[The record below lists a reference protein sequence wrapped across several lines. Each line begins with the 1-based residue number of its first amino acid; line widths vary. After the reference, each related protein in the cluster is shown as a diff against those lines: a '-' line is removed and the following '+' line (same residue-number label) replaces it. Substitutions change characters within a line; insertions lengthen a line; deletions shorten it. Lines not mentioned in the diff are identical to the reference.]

1 MVSITTV
8 AAVGG
13 GLGEGD
19 LLFGVAGEAN
29 AITAV
34 TALDGLP
41 VDHVAI
47 YHEIGGLP
55 FVIEAYPGHGVWL
68 APLDTMLARG
78 SVVAARVAGVDV
90 NSSIRCAM
98 RRVGQPYDE
107 LFDAEGEATYC
118 SELVQQCYV
127 DSAGRLVF
135 EPIPMTFRD
144 NDGQIPQQWID
155 LYAKRGRP
163 VPEGAPGSNPAAL
176 LRHPRVSSI
185 IKVKP

>member
-13 GLGEGD
+13 GLSEGD
-19 LLFGVAGEAN
+19 LLFGVADEAN

-34 TALDGLP
+34 TALEGLP

-55 FVIEAYPGHGVWL
+55 FVLEAYPGHGVWL
-68 APLDTMLARG
+68 APLDTMLSRGATVQARVDG
-78 SVVAARVAGVDV
+78 ADVAASVSR
-90 NSSIRCAM
+90 AM
-98 RRVGQPYDE
+98 RRVGQPYDY
-107 LFDAEGEATYC
+107 LFDAEGETTYC
-118 SELVQQCYV
+118 SELVQQCFV
-127 DSAGRLVF
+127 DSTSRLIF

-144 NDGQIPQQWID
+144 RDGQIPQQWID
-155 LYAKRGRP
+155 LYAKHGRK

-176 LRHPRVSSI
+176 LRHPHVSSI
-185 IKVKP
+185 IRVQP